1 MSRLPLQRR
10 TLALLAVVLPLLA
23 LFVYVVLRS
32 GPLAPVAVTVATVEQ
47 RAITPALFGIGTVE
61 ARTTYRVGPTLAGRV
76 LRLSA
81 QVGERVTAGQVLGE
95 MDGVDLDERQRA
107 QAAAV
112 QRAQAALKDAQARQQ
127 HAQAQAKRYAEL
139 LAVRATSEEIASA
152 RRQDLRAADAAL
164 AGSQAEVERLR
175 AEQSALHTQ
184 RSKLRLLAPAD
195 ALVTARL
202 AEPGSTVVPGQAVV
216 DLVDPSSLWV
226 NVRFDQSSAN
236 GLRAGLPAQVLLR
249 SATGAPL
256 AAKVLRVEPLAD
268 AVTEETLAK
277 VVLAALPE
285 PLPPLGTLA
294 EITITLP
301 ELPAAPT
308 LPNAALRRVGGKMG
322 VWELTTDGLRFAPL
336 VLGQA
341 DLDGQVQVQSGIQEG
356 ARIVVYSEKELTAR
370 SSTHVVERITKDAP

>member
-127 HAQAQAKRYAEL
+127 HAQAQATRYAEL

-152 RRQDLRAADAAL
+152 HRQDLRAADAAL

-226 NVRFDQSSAN
+226 NVRFDQSSAS
-236 GLRAGLPAQVLLR
+236 GLHADLPAQVLLR

>member
-152 RRQDLRAADAAL
+152 RQQDLRAADAAL

-175 AEQSALHTQ
+175 AEQSALRTQ

-277 VVLAALPE
+277 VVLAAVPE

-341 DLDGQVQVQSGIQEG
+341 DLDGRVQVQSGIQEG

>member
-152 RRQDLRAADAAL
+152 RQQDLRAADAAL

-277 VVLAALPE
+277 VVLAAVPE

>member
-127 HAQAQAKRYAEL
+127 HAQAQATRYAEL

-226 NVRFDQSSAN
+226 NVRFDQTSAN

-322 VWELTTDGLRFAPL
+322 VWELTTDGLRFVPL

>member
-152 RRQDLRAADAAL
+152 RQQDLRAADAAL

-277 VVLAALPE
+277 VVLAAVPE

-322 VWELTTDGLRFAPL
+322 VWELTTDGLRFVPL

>member
-76 LRLSA
+76 LQLSA
-81 QVGERVTAGQVLGE
+81 QVGEHVTAGQVLGE

-127 HAQAQAKRYAEL
+127 HAQAQATRYAEL

-226 NVRFDQSSAN
+226 NVRFDQTSAN
-236 GLRAGLPAQVLLR
+236 GLRADLPAQVLLR

-356 ARIVVYSEKELTAR
+356 ACIVVYSEKELTAR

>member
-112 QRAQAALKDAQARQQ
+112 QRAQAALKDAQARRQ
-127 HAQAQAKRYAEL
+127 HAQAQATRYAEL

-226 NVRFDQSSAN
+226 NVRFDQTSAN

-249 SATGAPL
+249 SATAAPL

-277 VVLAALPE
+277 VVLAAVPE

-322 VWELTTDGLRFAPL
+322 VWELTPDGLRFAPL

>member
-127 HAQAQAKRYAEL
+127 HAQAQATRYAEL

-202 AEPGSTVVPGQAVV
+202 AEPGSTVVPGQGVV

-226 NVRFDQSSAN
+226 NVRFDQTSAN

-336 VLGQA
+336 VLGKA
-341 DLDGQVQVQSGIQEG
+341 NLDGQVQVQSGIQEG

>member
-76 LRLSA
+76 LQLSA

-127 HAQAQAKRYAEL
+127 HAQAQATRYAEL
-139 LAVRATSEEIASA
+139 LAVRATSEEIATA
-152 RRQDLRAADAAL
+152 RQQDLRTADAAL

-336 VLGQA
+336 VLGKA
-341 DLDGQVQVQSGIQEG
+341 NLDGQVQVQSGIQEG

>member
-322 VWELTTDGLRFAPL
+322 VWELTTDGLRFVPL

>member
-76 LRLSA
+76 LQLSA

-112 QRAQAALKDAQARQQ
+112 QRAQAALKDAQARRQ
-127 HAQAQAKRYAEL
+127 HAQAQATRYAEL

-202 AEPGSTVVPGQAVV
+202 AEPGSTVVPGQGVV

-226 NVRFDQSSAN
+226 NVRFDQTSAN
-236 GLRAGLPAQVLLR
+236 GLRAGLSAQVLLR

-322 VWELTTDGLRFAPL
+322 VWELTTDGLRFVPL

>member
-112 QRAQAALKDAQARQQ
+112 QRAQAALKDAQARRQ
-127 HAQAQAKRYAEL
+127 HAQAQATRYAEL

-175 AEQSALHTQ
+175 AEQSALRTQ

-226 NVRFDQSSAN
+226 NVRFDQTSAN

-256 AAKVLRVEPLAD
+256 ASKVLRVEPLAD

-370 SSTHVVERITKDAP
+370 SRTHVVERITKDAP

>member
-76 LRLSA
+76 LQLSA
-81 QVGERVTAGQVLGE
+81 QVGEHVTAGQVLGE

-112 QRAQAALKDAQARQQ
+112 QRAQAALKDAQARRQ
-127 HAQAQAKRYAEL
+127 HAQAQATRYAEL

-226 NVRFDQSSAN
+226 NVRFDQTSAN
-236 GLRAGLPAQVLLR
+236 GLRADLPAQVLLR

-322 VWELTTDGLRFAPL
+322 VWELTPDGLRFAPL
-336 VLGQA
+336 VLGKA
-341 DLDGQVQVQSGIQEG
+341 NLDGQVQVQSGIQEG

>member
-10 TLALLAVVLPLLA
+10 TLAMLAVVLPLLA

-152 RRQDLRAADAAL
+152 RQQDLRAADAAL

>member
-81 QVGERVTAGQVLGE
+81 QVGERVTARQVLGE

-127 HAQAQAKRYAEL
+127 HAQAQATRYAEL
-139 LAVRATSEEIASA
+139 LVVRATSEEIATA
-152 RRQDLRAADAAL
+152 RRQDLRTADAAL

>member
-127 HAQAQAKRYAEL
+127 HAQAQATRYAEL

-202 AEPGSTVVPGQAVV
+202 AEPGSTVVPGQGVV

-226 NVRFDQSSAN
+226 NVRFDQTSAN

-308 LPNAALRRVGGKMG
+308 LPNAALRRVGGKIG
-322 VWELTTDGLRFAPL
+322 VWELTPDGLRFAPL
-336 VLGQA
+336 VLGKA
-341 DLDGQVQVQSGIQEG
+341 NLDGQVQVQSGIQEG

>member
-76 LRLSA
+76 LQLSA

-127 HAQAQAKRYAEL
+127 HAQAQATRYAEL

-226 NVRFDQSSAN
+226 NVRFDQTSAN
-236 GLRAGLPAQVLLR
+236 GLRADLPAQVLLR

-277 VVLAALPE
+277 VVLAAVPE

-322 VWELTTDGLRFAPL
+322 VWELTPDGLRFAPL

>member
-127 HAQAQAKRYAEL
+127 HAQAQATRYAEL
-139 LAVRATSEEIASA
+139 LVVRATSEEIATA
-152 RRQDLRAADAAL
+152 RQQDLRTADAAL

>member
-95 MDGVDLDERQRA
+95 MDAVDLDERQRA

-127 HAQAQAKRYAEL
+127 HAQAQATRYAEL
-139 LAVRATSEEIASA
+139 LAVRATSEEIATA
-152 RRQDLRAADAAL
+152 RQQDLRTADAAL

-226 NVRFDQSSAN
+226 NVRFDQTSAN

-322 VWELTTDGLRFAPL
+322 VWELTTDGLRFVPL